1 MGDQGMSGS
10 QFAVMLMG
18 YALFF
23 FMMVVLTGCGAAAP
37 PVGAYHVPGN
47 TEAGFSAYCAA
58 HPGVGACP

>member
-23 FMMVVLTGCGAAAP
+23 FMMVVLTGCGATP
-37 PVGAYHVPGN
+37 SGGAYHVPGS
-47 TEAGFSAYCAA
+47 TESGFSAYCAA
-58 HPGVGACP
+58 HPGTGTCP